1 MSGAAAS
8 DPAGRHQGRVAAL
21 QLLYQREVGGV
32 EGPRGGRGL
41 ARARPGPH
49 QPEVGGVEGARLD
62 RAVDLYW
69 LQHPAPDGPRR
80 FAEGLLRGT
89 LDALERIDPLI
100 ESAADNWRLSRMAVI
115 DRLVLRLAVY
125 ELLAAETPAAVV
137 IDEAIELARTFSD
150 EPSPRFV
157 NGVLD
162 AVRLRLDE
170 DRGEA
175 GPATT

>member
-1 MSGAAAS
+1 MSAAGS

-32 EGPRGGRGL
+32 EGPRGTRGP
-41 ARARPGPH
+41 ARARPDLH
-49 QPEVGGVEGARLD
+49 QREVGGVEGARFD
-62 RAVDLYW
+62 RAVALYW
-69 LQHPAPDGPRR
+69 LEHPAPDGPRR

-100 ESAADNWRLSRMAVI
+100 DSAADNWRLSRMAVI

-162 AVRLRLDE
+162 AVRHRLDG
-170 DRGEA
+170 DRGVA
-175 GPATT
+175 GPSAT

>member
-1 MSGAAAS
+1 MSAPRGSAPAS
-8 DPAGRHQGRVAAL
+8 DPTDRHQGRVAAL

-32 EGPRGGRGL
+32 ESG
-41 ARARPGPH
+41 
-49 QPEVGGVEGARLD
+49 RLD
-62 RAVDLYW
+62 RAVGFYW
-69 LQHPAPDGPRR
+69 REHPAPEGSRH
-80 FAEGLLRGT
+80 FADGLLRGT

-100 ESAADNWRLSRMAVI
+100 EAAADNWRLSRMAVI

-125 ELLAAETPAAVV
+125 ELLVAETPPAVV

-162 AVRLRLDE
+162 AVRQGLDE
-170 DRGEA
+170 DRGDT
-175 GPATT
+175 GPPTN

>member
-1 MSGAAAS
+1 M
-8 DPAGRHQGRVAAL
+8 AAL

-32 EGPRGGRGL
+32 EGPRAREAL
-41 ARARPGPH
+41 ARARPELH
-49 QPEVGGVEGARLD
+49 QREAGGVEGARFD
-62 RAVDLYW
+62 RAVGLYW
-69 LQHPAPDGPRR
+69 REHPAPEGPRR
-80 FAEGLLRGT
+80 FAESLLRGT
-89 LDALERIDPLI
+89 LEALDRIDPLI

-125 ELLAAETPAAVV
+125 ELLAAETPPAVV

-162 AVRLRLDE
+162 AVRRGLDE
-170 DRGEA
+170 DRREI

>member
-1 MSGAAAS
+1 MSAAGF

-32 EGPRGGRGL
+32 EGPRGGSL
-41 ARARPGPH
+41 ARARPASH
-49 QPEVGGVEGARLD
+49 QREVGGVEARFD

-69 LQHPAPDGPRR
+69 LEHPAPDGPRR

-162 AVRLRLDE
+162 AVRHRLDG
-170 DRGEA
+170 DRDEA
-175 GPATT
+175 GPPPT

>member
-1 MSGAAAS
+1 MSAAEA
-8 DPAGRHQGRVAAL
+8 DPAGRRQGRVAAL

-32 EGPRGGRGL
+32 GGPRGMSL
-41 ARARPGPH
+41 ARARPGL
-49 QPEVGGVEGARLD
+49 QQREAGGVEGPRFD

-69 LQHPAPDGPRR
+69 REHPAPDGPRR

-89 LDALERIDPLI
+89 LDALDRIDPLI

-115 DRLVLRLAVY
+115 DRLVLRLGAY

-137 IDEAIELARTFSD
+137 IDEAIELARTFGD
-150 EPSPRFV
+150 GPSPRFV

-162 AVRLRLDE
+162 AVRRRLEE
-170 DRGEA
+170 DRRKA
-175 GPATT
+175 GPAT

>member
-1 MSGAAAS
+1 MSVAGS
-8 DPAGRHQGRVAAL
+8 DPVGRHQGRVAAL

-32 EGPRGGRGL
+32 EGPRGRRGS
-41 ARARPGPH
+41 ARARPGSH
-49 QPEVGGVEGARLD
+49 EREVGGVEGARFD

-69 LQHPAPDGPRR
+69 LEHPAPDGPRR

-89 LDALERIDPLI
+89 LDALEQIDPLI

-137 IDEAIELARTFSD
+137 IDEAIELARTFGD

-162 AVRLRLDE
+162 AVRRGLDG
-170 DRGEA
+170 DGGDT
-175 GPATT
+175 GPAAP

>member
-32 EGPRGGRGL
+32 EGPRF
-41 ARARPGPH
+41 
-49 QPEVGGVEGARLD
+49 D
-62 RAVDLYW
+62 RAVGLYW
-69 LQHPAPDGPRR
+69 REHPAPDGPRQ
-80 FAEGLLRGT
+80 FADGLLRGT
-89 LDALERIDPLI
+89 VDALDRIDPLI

-125 ELLAAETPAAVV
+125 ELLAAETPPAVV

-162 AVRLRLDE
+162 AVR
-170 DRGEA
+170 RGLEGDGDDT
-175 GPATT
+175 GPAAP

>member
-1 MSGAAAS
+1 MSAAEA
-8 DPAGRHQGRVAAL
+8 DPAGRRRGRVAAL

-32 EGPRGGRGL
+32 EGPRGTSL
-41 ARARPGPH
+41 ARARPGLRPR
-49 QPEVGGVEGARLD
+49 EAGGVEGPRFD

-69 LQHPAPDGPRR
+69 REHPAPDGPRR

-89 LDALERIDPLI
+89 LDALDRIDPLI
-100 ESAADNWRLSRMAVI
+100 ESAADNWRLPRMAVI

-137 IDEAIELARTFSD
+137 IDEAIELARTFGD

-162 AVRLRLDE
+162 AVRRRLERDGRE
-170 DRGEA
+170 TGP
-175 GPATT
+175 PAT

>member
-1 MSGAAAS
+1 MSAPRASTPAS
-8 DPAGRHQGRVAAL
+8 DPAGRHRGRVAAL

-32 EGPRGGRGL
+32 ESG
-41 ARARPGPH
+41 
-49 QPEVGGVEGARLD
+49 RLD
-62 RAVDLYW
+62 PAVGSYW
-69 LQHPAPDGPRR
+69 REHPAPEGSRQ
-80 FAEGLLRGT
+80 FADGLLRGT

-100 ESAADNWRLSRMAVI
+100 EAAADNWRLSRMAVI

-162 AVRLRLDE
+162 AVRHRLDE
-170 DRGEA
+170 DGGAR
-175 GPATT
+175 GPATD

>member
-1 MSGAAAS
+1 M
-8 DPAGRHQGRVAAL
+8 AAL

-32 EGPRGGRGL
+32 EGPRAGGL
-41 ARARPGPH
+41 ARARPSLH
-49 QPEVGGVEGARLD
+49 QREVGGVEGRRVD

-69 LQHPAPDGPRR
+69 RAHPAPDGPRR

-89 LDALERIDPLI
+89 LDALDRIDPLI

-125 ELLAAETPAAVV
+125 ELLAGETPPAVV

-162 AVRLRLDE
+162 AVRLRLDG
-170 DRGEA
+170 DRRET
-175 GPATT
+175 GPATTRAAGPHDGAEGGSQGQ

>member
-1 MSGAAAS
+1 M
-8 DPAGRHQGRVAAL
+8 AAL

-32 EGPRGGRGL
+32 EGPRF
-41 ARARPGPH
+41 
-49 QPEVGGVEGARLD
+49 D
-62 RAVDLYW
+62 RAVGFYW
-69 LQHPAPDGPRR
+69 REHPAADGPRQ
-80 FAEGLLRGT
+80 FADRLLRGT

-125 ELLAAETPAAVV
+125 ELLTAETPAAVV

-162 AVRLRLDE
+162 AVRHRLQG

-175 GPATT
+175 GPPTT

>member
-1 MSGAAAS
+1 MSAAVA

-32 EGPRGGRGL
+32 EGTRF
-41 ARARPGPH
+41 
-49 QPEVGGVEGARLD
+49 D
-62 RAVDLYW
+62 RAVGLYW
-69 LQHPAPDGPRR
+69 RAHPAPDGPRQ
-80 FAEGLLRGT
+80 FADGLLRGT
-89 LDALERIDPLI
+89 VGALDRIDPLI

-162 AVRLRLDE
+162 AVRQRLDR
-170 DRGEA
+170 DPGDT
-175 GPATT
+175 GPATP

>member
-1 MSGAAAS
+1 MSAAGS
-8 DPAGRHQGRVAAL
+8 DPAGRHRGRVAAL
-21 QLLYQREVGGV
+21 QLLYQREVGEVGEV
-32 EGPRGGRGL
+32 EGSRF
-41 ARARPGPH
+41 
-49 QPEVGGVEGARLD
+49 D

-69 LQHPAPDGPRR
+69 LEHPAPDGPRR

-89 LDALERIDPLI
+89 VDALERIDPLI

-162 AVRLRLDE
+162 AVRHRLDG
-170 DRGEA
+170 DRGGA
-175 GPATT
+175 GPSTN

>member
-1 MSGAAAS
+1 MSVGGS

-32 EGPRGGRGL
+32 EGPRGRTGS
-41 ARARPGPH
+41 ARARPGSH
-49 QPEVGGVEGARLD
+49 QREAGGVEVPRFD
-62 RAVDLYW
+62 REVGLYW
-69 LQHPAPDGPRR
+69 REHPAPDGPRR

-89 LDALERIDPLI
+89 VDALDRIDPLI

-125 ELLAAETPAAVV
+125 ELLAAETPPAVV

-162 AVRLRLDE
+162 AVRLRLDR
-170 DRGEA
+170 DRETGP
-175 GPATT
+175 PAT